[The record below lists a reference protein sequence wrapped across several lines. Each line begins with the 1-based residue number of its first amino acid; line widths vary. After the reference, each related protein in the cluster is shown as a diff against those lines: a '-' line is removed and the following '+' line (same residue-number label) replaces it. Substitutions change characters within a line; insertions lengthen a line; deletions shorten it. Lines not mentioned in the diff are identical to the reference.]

1 MSPRG
6 TMRPYLLSLVLLLA
20 ATATVPLVSAICIS
34 RFEKSSESKSEA
46 HGAAATNGG
55 SVKTLSLEEY
65 GLPKK
70 AVEKPKEVN
79 PYEAATSAKASTA
92 FEKPDKLEEPS
103 APKKVKKEKSDDSDV
118 SAAYVK
124 KEKKEKS
131 DDSDK
136 KEKKKKF
143 VGFDVSSASPK
154 KEKKEKS
161 DDSDKSSSSKKKK
174 KDKSDDVVS
183 PKKEKKEK
191 KSDDD
196 SDEDAS
202 AKKAKKAE
210 EKKKKALKA
219 DASAYFKKEKKT
231 EKAKHKKGKSNND
244 SSDEEDEDA
253 APVDVSAT
261 GEYVSPDVAKSEEDT
276 TPAGISSVPTELA
289 PAAKGYADDYASQK
303 TQAVQQQPMGGAPD
317 ELPPSAK
324 SSAAA
329 STSQQPMGGAPDELP
344 PSLTKSSGDP
354 YAGVPNDPK
363 QKPKL
368 SMESFEAM
376 KMKLPFP
383 RPHVPVSPETKRVC
397 GDTQYPEDCE
407 ESIAEIP
414 GVESQPAATDPV
426 AVLRLAME
434 AVREKTVVALNAAT
448 DRMNAAGLEKVVK
461 EALND
466 CAKSYMDIKA
476 ALGEVDAAL
485 KRGDLATAR
494 TNLDSVETDLTS
506 CDDGFNERG
515 TPSVMTDHD
524 QELQK
529 LASDLIAIGA
539 NSIH

>member
-1 MSPRG
+1 
-6 TMRPYLLSLVLLLA
+6 MRPYLLSLVLLLA
-20 ATATVPLVSAICIS
+20 ATVPLVSAICIS
-34 RFEKSSESKSEA
+34 RFEKSESKSEA
-46 HGAAATNGG
+46 HGNGG

-65 GLPKK
+65 GLPKR

-92 FEKPDKLEEPS
+92 SDKPEEPS

-118 SAAYVK
+118 SAAYLK
-124 KEKKEKS
+124 KLKKEKS
-131 DDSDK
+131 SDSDK
-136 KEKKKKF
+136 KEKKKF
-143 VGFDVSSASPK
+143 VDFDVSASPK

-161 DDSDKSSSSKKKK
+161 DESASKKKK
-174 KDKSDDVVS
+174 KDKSDVLS
-183 PKKEKKEK
+183 PNKKEKK
-191 KSDDD
+191 

-219 DASAYFKKEKKT
+219 DASAYFKKEKKA
-231 EKAKHKKGKSNND
+231 EKAKHKKGKSSND

-253 APVDVSAT
+253 APVDVSAA

-289 PAAKGYADDYASQK
+289 PAAKGYADDYASQN
-303 TQAVQQQPMGGAPD
+303 TQQQPMGGAPD

-344 PSLTKSSGDP
+344 PSSTKSSGDP
-354 YAGVPNDPK
+354 YAGVPTDLK
-363 QKPKL
+363 KPKL
-368 SMESFEAM
+368 PMESFEAM

-448 DRMNAAGLEKVVK
+448 ERMNAGGLEKVVK

-506 CDDGFNERG
+506 CDDGFDERG

-539 NSIH
+539 NSIHHP